1 MFGWTILPRANDTA
15 MPHVWEMLSR
25 YGQPENRASSTP
37 DPGGRPAGGLVH
49 VPASRSPVSRSGRSV
64 GLGLAVLMARYKVVE
79 RGLLPYLVLSQTV
92 PLIALAP
99 LVVSWGGRL
108 HVGAFEWPRWLSAA
122 VLGAFLAFFPVAVG
136 TLKGLTSTPP
146 ASLELMDS
154 YAASWRQTLFKL
166 RFPAALPYIVPA
178 LKLAATAS
186 VVGVVV
192 AEISTGLAGGIGRLI
207 IEYARE
213 ATSDPAKVFTA
224 VFGAAALGLADGRDR
239 RAGRSGG
246 DAEPAARGD
255 RVSDTADGRAERR
268 RGPRPV
274 QGVQRRTRRTR
285 SRPSSTSTSMIA
297 PGEFV
302 SLIGP
307 SGCGK
312 STQLRLIA
320 NLTEPTTGR
329 GPGQRQAGARR
340 AARSGLRDGVPAGG
354 PVRVANASTKNVELP
369 LELKGWDRARR
380 RQRALEML
388 ELVKLPEFAEHFP
401 WQLSGGMQQRVAIAR
416 ALAAHPP
423 LLLMDEPFGALD
435 EMTRE
440 HMQTELLR
448 ICGETSTTVVFVTH
462 SIPEAVF
469 LSTRV
474 VVMSPRPGRITD
486 VIDVELGPRA

>member
-1 MFGWTILPRANDTA
+1 MTRARRVWTFALALILVGILWELYKVAGPEDGGTVFGWTILPRANDTA
-15 MPHVWEMLSR
+15 MPHVWEMFSR
-25 YGQPENRASSTP
+25 YGQPENRASDTP
-37 DPGGRPAGGLVH
+37 ILVVVLRGAWFTFRIALAGLVLGT
-49 VPASRSPVSRSGRSV
+49 AV

-224 VFGAAALGLADGRDR
+224 VFGAAALGLVM
-239 RAGRSGG
+239 
-246 DAEPAARGD
+246 AAIVAVVDLVGMRN
-255 RVSDTADGRAERR
+255 R
-268 RGPRPV
+268 PRE
-274 QGVQRRTRRTR
+274 
-285 SRPSSTSTSMIA
+285 A
-297 PGEFV
+297 
-302 SLIGP
+302 
-307 SGCGK
+307 
-312 STQLRLIA
+312 
-320 NLTEPTTGR
+320 TE
-329 GPGQRQAGARR
+329 
-340 AARSGLRDGVPAGG
+340 
-354 PVRVANASTKNVELP
+354 
-369 LELKGWDRARR
+369 
-380 RQRALEML
+380 
-388 ELVKLPEFAEHFP
+388 
-401 WQLSGGMQQRVAIAR
+401 
-416 ALAAHPP
+416 
-423 LLLMDEPFGALD
+423 
-435 EMTRE
+435 
-440 HMQTELLR
+440 
-448 ICGETSTTVVFVTH
+448 
-462 SIPEAVF
+462 
-469 LSTRV
+469 
-474 VVMSPRPGRITD
+474 
-486 VIDVELGPRA
+486 